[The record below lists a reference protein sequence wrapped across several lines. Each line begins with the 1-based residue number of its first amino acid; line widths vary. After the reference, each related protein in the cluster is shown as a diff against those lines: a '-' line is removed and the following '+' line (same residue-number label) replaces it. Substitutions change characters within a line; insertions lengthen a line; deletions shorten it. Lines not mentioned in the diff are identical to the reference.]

1 MVNFSETYILKGVD
15 VTDNTTFNICVL
27 AVIDNSFIFNKE
39 KVYDYAYDTLKSS
52 LDITRDEF
60 GESLDIAFSAKI
72 PFEIDDYEIS
82 FEDTV
87 YTCDRG
93 ACCFSLAVCAGTEYV
108 RLGVRH
114 HWHDPRHPGTC
125 CSDSG

>member
-1 MVNFSETYILKGVD
+1 MVNISETYILKGVD

-52 LDITRDEF
+52 LDI
-60 GESLDIAFSAKI
+60 AFSAKI

-82 FEDTV
+82 FEK
-87 YTCDRG
+87 CKS
-93 ACCFSLAVCAGTEYV
+93 F
-108 RLGVRH
+108 
-114 HWHDPRHPGTC
+114 
-125 CSDSG
+125 

>member
-1 MVNFSETYILKGVD
+1 MVNISETYILKGVD

-72 PFEIDDYEIS
+72 PFEIDDYEICFEKCKS
-82 FEDTV
+82 F
-87 YTCDRG
+87 
-93 ACCFSLAVCAGTEYV
+93 
-108 RLGVRH
+108 
-114 HWHDPRHPGTC
+114 
-125 CSDSG
+125 